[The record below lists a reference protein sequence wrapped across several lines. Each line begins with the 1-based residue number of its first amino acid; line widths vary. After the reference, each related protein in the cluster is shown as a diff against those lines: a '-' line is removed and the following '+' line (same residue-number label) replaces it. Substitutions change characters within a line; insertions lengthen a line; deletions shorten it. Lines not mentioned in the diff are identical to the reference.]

1 MREKRARLRERE
13 SKREDERKGETARES
28 RRVCVLP
35 VSKHKA
41 VAGAIHGFHAPFL
54 PFHVK
59 GEHSVFVVLG
69 VSCVCVCVC
78 V

>member
-1 MREKRARLRERE
+1 MCA
-13 SKREDERKGETARES
+13 
-28 RRVCVLP
+28 LP
-35 VSKHKA
+35 VSEHEA

-69 VSCVCVCVC
+69 MSCVCMCVNVYGGEGVCMRVC
-78 V
+78 EGWR